1 MVKLS
6 NNELSEICNHLG
18 QSKIINIQKIFGGCI
33 NHTWRL
39 DFANSRFFLK
49 KNERDQKLLKFEQYC
64 LNDLRKY
71 SNSQNIII
79 PEVIDYFEYEHNEYL
94 LMEWLDLNNVSQ
106 KKLGVGIAE
115 IHLNSNKK
123 KPNKPDTLNYLGFT
137 HRKVG
142 DFENAEI
149 YYSMGLELDPKHVGI
164 NEYMGELFV
173 VTNRLD
179 KAKERLAVLKD
190 CNCKEYKELKL
201 VIEGKKESKY

>member
-1 MVKLS
+1 MMYKKLLTVLLFVLITSQAYSAGSSGDSGGGETKPVSQYEIAVKM
-6 NNELSEICNHLG
+6 
-18 QSKIINIQKIFGGCI
+18 INKAKKFE
-33 NHTWRL
+33 
-39 DFANSRFFLK
+39 K
-49 KNERDQKLLKFEQYC
+49 KNKTDKAQKHYKKAIGYLLK
-64 LNDLRKY
+64 
-71 SNSQNIII
+71 
-79 PEVIDYFEYEHNEYL
+79 H
-94 LMEWLDLNNVSQ
+94 
-106 KKLGVGIAE
+106 
-115 IHLNSNKK
+115 NKK
-123 KPNKPDTLNYLGFT
+123 FPADPDTLNYLGFT

-142 DFENAEI
+142 DYKNAEI

>member
-1 MVKLS
+1 MMCKKFLTVLLFVLITS
-6 NNELSEICNHLG
+6 SAFSAG
-18 QSKIINIQKIFGGCI
+18 SSGGSSGGGEEKPVTQFQI
-33 NHTWRL
+33 AEKMIKKAKK
-39 DFANSRFFLK
+39 FEK
-49 KNERDQKLLKFEQYC
+49 KNKTDKAQKHYKKAIGYLLK
-64 LNDLRKY
+64 
-71 SNSQNIII
+71 
-79 PEVIDYFEYEHNEYL
+79 H
-94 LMEWLDLNNVSQ
+94 
-106 KKLGVGIAE
+106 
-115 IHLNSNKK
+115 NKK
-123 KPNKPDTLNYLGFT
+123 FPADPNTLNYLGFT

-149 YYSMGLELDPKHVGI
+149 YYSMGLELDPKHIGI

>member
-1 MVKLS
+1 M
-6 NNELSEICNHLG
+6 
-18 QSKIINIQKIFGGCI
+18 
-33 NHTWRL
+33 
-39 DFANSRFFLK
+39 LK
-49 KNERDQKLLKFEQYC
+49 KFLIILLFVLITSPAFSAGGSGGSGGGEESNPVTQYQIAEKMIKKAKKFEKKNKTDKAQKHYKKAIGYLLK
-64 LNDLRKY
+64 
-71 SNSQNIII
+71 
-79 PEVIDYFEYEHNEYL
+79 H
-94 LMEWLDLNNVSQ
+94 
-106 KKLGVGIAE
+106 
-115 IHLNSNKK
+115 NKK
-123 KPNKPDTLNYLGFT
+123 FPADPNTLNYLGFT

-142 DFENAEI
+142 DYENAEI

>member
-1 MVKLS
+1 MYK
-6 NNELSEICNHLG
+6 
-18 QSKIINIQKIFGGCI
+18 KILTILLFVFITSPVFSAGSSGGSGSGGEAKPVSQYQIGEKMINKAKKFE
-33 NHTWRL
+33 
-39 DFANSRFFLK
+39 K
-49 KNERDQKLLKFEQYC
+49 KNKTDKAQKHYKKAIGYLLK
-64 LNDLRKY
+64 
-71 SNSQNIII
+71 
-79 PEVIDYFEYEHNEYL
+79 H
-94 LMEWLDLNNVSQ
+94 
-106 KKLGVGIAE
+106 
-115 IHLNSNKK
+115 NKK
-123 KPNKPDTLNYLGFT
+123 FPADPNTLNYLGFA

-142 DFENAEI
+142 DYENAEI